1 MPRVIQYVKRI
12 GNSVMD
18 KHTNTRYNHD
28 VGCEF
33 KNPKFWNEPTT
44 TRYIDR
50 ISDGTQQNKQA
61 TQIRIIARDDH
72 FVPKGNNNAHIG
84 QHNGIYL
91 IP

>member
-1 MPRVIQYVKRI
+1 
-12 GNSVMD
+12 MD

-28 VGCEF
+28 VGRKF

-50 ISDGTQQNKQA
+50 IGDGTQQNKQA
-61 TQIRIIARDDH
+61 AQIRITARDDD
-72 FVPKGNNNAHIG
+72 FIPKRNDNTHIG
-84 QHNGIYL
+84 QYNGIDL